1 MCFAK
6 TIYRKDDEDKLDNIG
21 FHAVFILY
29 YQLSKW
35 IGESI
40 FSADKPSCLIGS
52 FQDAGGL

>member
-6 TIYRKDDEDKLDNIG
+6 TIYRKDDEDNIG
-21 FHAVFILY
+21 FHAVVILY